1 MHVHV
6 VRTSSCTL
14 LLSVARFTLHA
25 DCDLAAV
32 VESCP
37 LNMTGADF
45 YALCS
50 DAMLNALK
58 TQVELLQQGAYAAEQ
73 LPRYKDAQFR
83 VSPSSQASNLTQVP
97 RLMTHVWW

>member
-58 TQVELLQQGAYAAEQ
+58 TQVKLLQQGAYQ
-73 LPRYKDAQFR
+73 VHFVHYMCTIRINDAQSIQFSIKLLHR
-83 VSPSSQASNLTQVP
+83 Y
-97 RLMTHVWW
+97 RG